1 MEGPEFLPN
10 DLGAPQS
17 EIGRSGYRGRI
28 APTPT
33 GYLHLGHAATFLK
46 ATSAPAK
53 PTESPSSG
61 SKISMPL
68 DADPSTRAQRSRI
81 CGGLESNG
89 RKDHTTRASEGPCT
103 SKPGAGCEMAASSIR
118 AIAHEGTSLWRP
130 RPLMRK
136 SLSFR

>member
-46 ATSAPAK
+46 AHERAREAHGIT
-53 PTESPSSG
+53 
-61 SKISMPL
+61 IL
-68 DADPSTRAQRSRI
+68 RIDADPPTRAQRSRI

-118 AIAHEGTSLWRP
+118 AIVHEGTSLWRP